1 MIFDRGVAEK
11 LRILMTRSEKLA
23 LLGIALLTT
32 VGAAMEIAGLGL
44 LMPIVALFTKPE
56 LMEQS
61 RFLHFFGDIGLFRDR
76 RSFLAAIC
84 IAVVAVY
91 ALRALLG
98 FYIVRLQSRFIAD
111 KQRTICGRLYRAV
124 MNAPYGFHLAHGSGE
139 LVSMMARAVDMGTE
153 LMLPVL
159 LLLSDLITV
168 FFVCFA
174 LLAVMPGVMIG
185 CMALFAILGALIY
198 LPLRRFNTR
207 AGREQSEAELA
218 NRALMIEGF
227 SGVKC
232 FKAMGREEHFL
243 SLYSRSLAKWLP
255 LRARI
260 CELGQLPR
268 LILEFSAI
276 LAAIGVFAA
285 MALSGMP
292 DGTLLLSFSL
302 LVAAMSRLLPAF
314 SRIHYNLAR
323 VVQSRYSF
331 DSVFEWLNIAP
342 EELRGSA
349 AGLTLDDGIE
359 IRNVSFTYPGRDV
372 PVLKDFSLTVPA
384 RASVALTGATGSG
397 KSTLADILLGLLEP
411 CSGGVFADGRD
422 IRENLASWRSMIGFV
437 PQNIVLFD
445 DTVAA
450 NVAFGFA
457 DKPEPDRVEAA
468 LRTAQLYDFIMTLPQ
483 GIDTVIGDNGVRL
496 SGGQRQRLGI
506 ARALYGAPRLLI
518 LDEATSALDADTE
531 AALVRALD
539 VLRGQLT
546 VVTIAHRLTTIEKC
560 DIRVS
565 LDAPADRS

>member
-1 MIFDRGVAEK
+1 
-11 LRILMTRSEKLA
+11 
-23 LLGIALLTT
+23 
-32 VGAAMEIAGLGL
+32 MEIAGLGL
-44 LMPIVALFTKPE
+44 LMPLVALFTKPE

-61 RFLHFFGDIGLFRDR
+61 RFLRLVGVNGCFRDR
-76 RSFLAAIC
+76 QGFLAAIC
-84 IAVVAVY
+84 IAVIAVY

-111 KQRTICGRLYRAV
+111 KQRTICGRLYRAI

-139 LVSMMARAVDMGTE
+139 LVSMMVRAVDMGTE

-168 FFVCFA
+168 FFLCLA
-174 LLAVMPGVMIG
+174 LLAVMPGVMIW
-185 CMALFAILGALIY
+185 CVVAFAVLGALIY
-198 LPLRRFNTR
+198 LPLRRLNTR
-207 AGREQSEAELA
+207 AGREEAEAGLA

-227 SGVKC
+227 SGVKG

-243 SLYSRSLAKWLP
+243 TLYSRSLAKWLP

-302 LVAAMSRLLPAF
+302 LIAAMSRMLPAF

-331 DSVFEWLNIAP
+331 DSVFEWLNLPSEA
-342 EELRGSA
+342 LGGGSA
-349 AGLTLDDGIE
+349 PLTLNDRLE
-359 IRNVSFTYPGRDV
+359 IRNVTFSYPEREV

-384 RASVALTGATGSG
+384 RSSVALTGTTGSG

-411 CSGGVFADGRD
+411 VSGGVFADGRN
-422 IRENLASWRSMIGFV
+422 IRENLGSWRAQIGFV
-437 PQNIVLFD
+437 PQHIVLFD

-457 DKPEPDRVEAA
+457 DKPDPARVEAA
-468 LRTAQLYDFIMTLPQ
+468 LRTAQLYDFVMTLPQ
-483 GIDTVIGDNGVRL
+483 GIDTVIGDDGVRL

-506 ARALYGAPRLLI
+506 ARALYGDPQLLI
-518 LDEATSALDADTE
+518 LDEATSALDTDTE
-531 AALVRALD
+531 AALVQALEA
-539 VLRGQLT
+539 LRGRLT
-546 VVTIAHRLTTIEKC
+546 VVTIAHRLSTIEKC
-560 DIRVS
+560 DLRVS
-565 LDAPADRS
+565 LDAPADRP

>member
-1 MIFDRGVAEK
+1 MFWDRGVIGK
-11 LRILMTRSEKLA
+11 LRILLTRREKFA

-44 LMPIVALFTKPE
+44 LMPLVALFTKPE

-61 RFLHFFGDIGLFRDR
+61 RFLRPLVECGLFRDR

-84 IAVVAVY
+84 VAVVAVY

-98 FYIVRLQSRFIAD
+98 FYIVRLQSRFVAD

-124 MNAPYGFHLAHGSGE
+124 MNAPYRFHLAHGSGE

-168 FFVCFA
+168 FFLCLA
-174 LLAVMPGVMIG
+174 LLAVMPGVMTG
-185 CMALFAILGALIY
+185 CVALFVILGALVY
-198 LPLRRFNTR
+198 LPLRRVNTL
-207 AGREQSEAELA
+207 AGRKQTEAELA
-218 NRALMIEGF
+218 NRALMLEGF
-227 SGVKC
+227 AGVKG

-243 SLYSRSLAKWLP
+243 SLYARSLERWLP

-268 LILEFSAI
+268 IILEFAAI
-276 LAAIGVFAA
+276 LAAVGVFAA

-331 DSVFEWLNIAP
+331 DSVFAWLNIAP
-342 EELRGSA
+342 EELHNSDLE
-349 AGLTLDDGIE
+349 LTLNDRIE
-359 IRNVSFTYPGRDV
+359 IRNVCFAYPERDV
-372 PVLKDFSLTVPA
+372 PVLKDFSLTIPA
-384 RASVALTGATGSG
+384 KSSVALTGPTGSG

-411 CSGGVFADGRD
+411 SSGGVFADGRS
-422 IRENLASWRSMIGFV
+422 IRENLASWRAKIGFV
-437 PQNIVLFD
+437 PQHIVLFD
-445 DTVAA
+445 DTVGA
-450 NVAFGFA
+450 NVAFGWE
-457 DKPEPDRVEAA
+457 DKPDPQRVAAA
-468 LRTAQLYDFIMTLPQ
+468 LKTAQLYDFVTTLPR

-506 ARALYGAPRLLI
+506 ARALYGDPQLLI
-518 LDEATSALDADTE
+518 LDEATSALDTDTE
-531 AALVRALD
+531 AALVQALET
-539 VLRGQLT
+539 LRGKLT
-546 VVTIAHRLTTIEKC
+546 VVTIAHRLSTIEKC
-560 DIRVS
+560 DLRVN
-565 LDAPADRS
+565 L

>member
-1 MIFDRGVAEK
+1 MFLDRGVAGK
-11 LRILMTRSEKLA
+11 LRMLMTRREKFALLGLA
-23 LLGIALLTT
+23 LLSA

-44 LMPIVALFTKPE
+44 LMPLVALFTKPE

-61 RFLHFFGDIGLFRDR
+61 RFLRLIGDSGWFRDR
-76 RSFLAAIC
+76 RSFLAAVC
-84 IAVVAVY
+84 FAVVAVY

-98 FYIVRLQSRFIAD
+98 FYIVRLQSRFVAD

-168 FFVCFA
+168 FFLCLA
-174 LLAVMPGVMIG
+174 LLAVMPGVMTG
-185 CMALFAILGALIY
+185 CAALFAVLGALIY
-198 LPLRRFNTR
+198 LPLRRLNTR
-207 AGREQSEAELA
+207 AGREQTEAELA
-218 NRALMIEGF
+218 NRALMMEGF

-232 FKAMGREEHFL
+232 FKAMEREEHFL
-243 SLYSRSLAKWLP
+243 ALYSRSLAKWLP

-268 LILEFSAI
+268 LILEFAAI
-276 LAAIGVFAA
+276 LAAVGVFAA

-323 VVQSRYSF
+323 IVQSRYSF
-331 DSVFEWLNIAP
+331 DSVFAWLNIAP
-342 EELRGSA
+342 EELRRSGA
-349 AGLTLDDGIE
+349 ALTLNDRIE
-359 IRNVSFTYPGRDV
+359 IRKLSFTYPERET
-372 PVLKDFSLTVPA
+372 PVLKDFSLSIPA
-384 RASVALTGATGSG
+384 RSSVALTGSTGSG

-411 CSGGVFADGRD
+411 GSGGVFADGRD
-422 IRENLASWRSMIGFV
+422 IRENLASWRSQIGFV
-437 PQNIVLFD
+437 PQHIVLFD

-450 NVAFGFA
+450 NVAFGLT
-457 DKPEPDRVEAA
+457 ETPDPARVEAA
-468 LRTAQLYDFIMTLPQ
+468 LRTAQLYDFVAALPR
-483 GIDTVIGDNGVRL
+483 GIDTVVGDNGVRL

-506 ARALYGAPRLLI
+506 ARALYGNPRLLI
-518 LDEATSALDADTE
+518 LDEATSALDTDTE
-531 AALVRALD
+531 TALVEALEA
-539 VLRGQLT
+539 LPGKLT
-546 VVTIAHRLTTIEKC
+546 VVAIAHRLSTVEKC
-560 DIRVS
+560 DIRVR
-565 LDAPADRS
+565 LEAPAGRP

>member
-285 MALSGMP
+285 M
-292 DGTLLLSFSL
+292 
-302 LVAAMSRLLPAF
+302 SRLLPAF